1 MICNDF
7 RLRLSRAAGY
17 SDDQFAAFLLNN
29 DPLAGKL
36 TAAQRREII
45 TGAADSGAAVALM
58 LSERFAAKPPTE
70 VACLLG
76 VKIVAGNLRG
86 ARLLLSNYDPSAA
99 TITLNKAMIKKLE
112 QCQLSQRLLPG
123 IFDPAEVAVAHELFH
138 HVESSDQSVFSRH
151 FKVTLW
157 RLGPLRYRS
166 TVAAAGEIAA
176 TVCAKT
182 LCRLCFNPVLLE
194 ALTLYTEGA
203 PRLAEWFDQLNRAA

>member
-1 MICNDF
+1 MICDDF

-17 SDDQFAAFLLNN
+17 SDEHFAAFLLNN

-36 TAAQRREII
+36 TAAQRRELI
-45 TGAADSGAAVALM
+45 TGAIDSGASVARE
-58 LSERFAAKPPTE
+58 LSERFAAKLPTE

-76 VKIVAGNLRG
+76 GKIVAGNLRG
-86 ARLLLSNYDPSAA
+86 SRLVLSNYDPHAA
-99 TITLNKAMIKKLE
+99 TITLNRAVIEKLE
-112 QCQLSQRLLPG
+112 QCQLSQRLLPAT
-123 IFDPAEVAVAHELFH
+123 FSPAEVAVAHELFH
-138 HVESSDQSVFSRH
+138 HVESSDQGIFSRH

-194 ALTLYTEGA
+194 ALTLYMED
-203 PRLAEWFDQLNRAA
+203 PSRLTEWFDRLDGAA